1 MMANLKK
8 LLKKTATAAC
18 ITGGAYL
25 ASGAVIYEGALSRW
39 GKINA
44 SPEEVLNVPSNME
57 MYLNNPDYRRADDW
71 YISSCP
77 VETKLVNAV
86 GETLHSEV
94 IRAKEESHL
103 WVVLLHGYS
112 SRPRTMAR
120 QGVIFH
126 EMGYNVL
133 LPYMR
138 GHRKSEQNHC
148 TMGYLDCYDIVDWIN
163 YIVSMD
169 PDSQIVVMGCSMGG
183 ATTMLVTGEEL
194 PDNVKC
200 AIEDCGYTNCY
211 TEFAAQI
218 GEILHLPKFPFLDAA
233 NAYSKIF
240 YGWDFKNCSP
250 VEAVARSKTPT
261 LFIHG
266 MEDKF
271 VPFEMLYE
279 VYDACSA
286 EKDILEVPDAEH
298 DESCKLHPE
307 IYWPK
312 IKEFLAKY
320 VK

>member
-1 MMANLKK
+1 MGTFKKILKT
-8 LLKKTATAAC
+8 TATAAC
-18 ITGGAYL
+18 VTGGAYL

-39 GKINA
+39 GKINFD
-44 SPEEVLNVPSNME
+44 PEEPLNKPETMQ
-57 MYLNNPDYRRADDW
+57 MYLNNEDFRKADDW

-86 GETLHSEV
+86 GETLHAEV
-94 IRAKEESHL
+94 IRAKEDAHL
-103 WVVLLHGYS
+103 WAVLLHGYS

-120 QGVIFH
+120 QGVIFN
-126 EMGYNVL
+126 EMGYHVL

-148 TMGYLDCYDIVDWIN
+148 SMGYFDCYDVIDWIN
-163 YIVSMD
+163 YIVSID
-169 PDSQIVVMGCSMGG
+169 PESQIVLMGCSMGG
-183 ATTMLVTGEEL
+183 ATTMLVTGEDL
-194 PDNVKC
+194 PANVKC

-218 GEILHLPKFPFLDAA
+218 GNILHIPKFPFLDAA
-233 NAYSKIF
+233 NSYSKLF
-240 YGWDFKNCSP
+240 YGWDFKDCSP
-250 VEAVARSKTPT
+250 VEAVSRSKTPT

-312 IKEFLAKY
+312 IKEFIAKY